1 MIWVATALLSWKDSD
16 RASCRIPVIIIF
28 SKLENKLSLW
38 WLSSILTKRQRRT
51 NANPWGGSLFFLSV
65 LHANATSNC
74 HIKNF
79 RYVLSS
85 VTTCTLRHP
94 TSVCLIPKYTRTIDT
109 SSIRIDNLAH
119 FDITNTLTSINL
131 DTISNNCTLLT
142 DYSYFINQWLVRYI
156 ATDCFRFGL
165 CLMNSSRLVP
175 MMAAISFFKRHRLLG
190 MTYLQQQKIES
201 NAGKDLPQPLHL
213 HLLLLMKEPQL
224 HWV

>member
-1 MIWVATALLSWKDSD
+1 MALLSWKDSG

-28 SKLENKLSLW
+28 SKLENNLSLW
-38 WLSSILTKRQRRT
+38 WLSSILTKLQWRT
-51 NANPWGGSLFFLSV
+51 NAYPRGCSPTFWVCSTQMPLPIV
-65 LHANATSNC
+65 TSRTSAMFS
-74 HIKNF
+74 HQWP
-79 RYVLSS
+79 
-85 VTTCTLRHP
+85 CTLQHP

-175 MMAAISFFKRHRLLG
+175 MMAAISFKRHQLLG
-190 MTYLQQQKIES
+190 MTY
-201 NAGKDLPQPLHL
+201 
-213 HLLLLMKEPQL
+213 
-224 HWV
+224 